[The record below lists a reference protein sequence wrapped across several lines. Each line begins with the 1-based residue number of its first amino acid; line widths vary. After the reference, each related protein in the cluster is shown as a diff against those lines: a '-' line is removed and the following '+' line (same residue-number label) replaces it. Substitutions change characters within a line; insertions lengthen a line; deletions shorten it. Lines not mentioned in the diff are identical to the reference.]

1 MQWTLGIIKPDAVRE
16 NHSGDIISIIQKAG
30 FQIKGMKL
38 TRLTD
43 AKVNLFYAIHKDKEF
58 FPSLYEYMT
67 GGPIICMALQKENA
81 IEDFRALIGAT
92 DPAQAAP
99 GTIRNLY
106 GKSKTF
112 NAVHGSDSAENAQNE
127 IAIMFGFGEIIG

>member
-16 NHSGDIISIIQKAG
+16 NHSGEIISMIQNAG

-58 FPSLYEYMT
+58 FPSLFDNMT
-67 GGPIICMALQKENA
+67 GGPVVCMALQKENA
-81 IEDFRALIGAT
+81 IEDFRQLIGST
-92 DPAQAAP
+92 DPAQALP
-99 GTIRNLY
+99 GTVRNLF

-112 NAVHGSDSAENAQNE
+112 NAVHGSDSPDNAQNE